1 MTIMTRRTFVGSL
14 LVTTAV
20 LATGLTDA
28 EAQAATRVTLVTTND
43 LDRMGEEQ
51 GRGGHPRLA
60 AVVRA
65 ERAKGNTLFI
75 HAGDAYSPSLLS
87 GFDRGRHIVELLNA
101 MRPDVFVPGN
111 HEFDFGPAVF
121 RERIAESRF
130 PVLAGNIREA
140 NGQAPANTADSR
152 IVEVA
157 GFRIGFY
164 GLTTETTPRVSSS
177 GDIRFLPTMTRAREL
192 SAALRQQ
199 GADIVVAV
207 VHIGFDE
214 DQALV
219 QGRLADVVISGH
231 DHNLV
236 TFYDGRTVLT
246 ESSSQADFVVSIDLR
261 LMRAQVDGRP
271 VLRWRP
277 DFRIVDSAD
286 VTPDPEIGA
295 VVAGHEQALD
305 RELNVNIGVATT
317 PMDSRR
323 ATVRSQESA
332 MGNLIADAMR
342 EAVQADVGFTNGGGI
357 RADRQYPA
365 GHTLTRRDVLS
376 ELPFGNRTVLLELS
390 GADLRAALEHGVS
403 AVERGAGQF
412 PQVSG
417 MVVRVDLRRPA
428 GQRVLDV
435 SVGGQPLDPARMYRL
450 ATNDFMARGGD
461 GYAVF
466 SRARVLIDA
475 LAAQY
480 MAGHVIAH
488 VARLR
493 EVSPRVEGR
502 LDIQR

>member
-14 LVTTAV
+14 MVTTAV

-60 AVVRA
+60 AVVKA
-65 ERAKGNTLFI
+65 ERAKGNTLFL

-121 RERIAESRF
+121 RERVGESRF

-157 GFRIGFY
+157 GFRVGFY
-164 GLTTETTPRVSSS
+164 GLTTETTPRVSSP
-177 GDIRFLPTMTRAREL
+177 GDIRFLPTMARAREL

-219 QGRLADVVISGH
+219 QGRMADVVVSGH

-261 LMRAQVDGRP
+261 LLRTQTDGRT
-271 VLRWRP
+271 VVRWRP
-277 DFRIVDSAD
+277 DFRIVDTAD
-286 VTPDPEIGA
+286 VTPDP
-295 VVAGHEQALD
+295 
-305 RELNVNIGVATT
+305 

-323 ATVRSQESA
+323 ATVRTQESA

-365 GHTLTRRDVLS
+365 GHTLTRRDILS

-390 GADLRAALEHGVS
+390 GADLQAALEHGVS

-428 GQRVLDV
+428 GQRVLGV
-435 SVGGQPLDPARMYRL
+435 TVGGQPLDPARVYRL

-466 SRARVLIDA
+466 SRARLLIDA

-488 VARLR
+488 VQRLR